1 MPAPP
6 DESEPAMVS
15 ATGTAIST
23 PKRHKDANA
32 ACCCQQGLRR
42 YIEVQDSPFGDDSDG
57 ALFHPDQMQARPI
70 LCRRQCTG
78 GGRDCLRDLLDR
90 GPLRS
95 ARQILCPCGYR
106 YRPLRERKGAGD
118 SGHPGHPHHHHLQ
131 GVRRRLGIAVRRTA
145 SLPLAYGSPANESAL
160 SMALSRISSDSF
172 LSLTARASCRVP
184 TIIP

>member
-57 ALFHPDQMQARPI
+57 ALFHPDQMQAWPV
-70 LCRRQCTG
+70 LCRRQCAG

-95 ARQILCPCGYR
+95 SRQILCRCGHR
-106 YRPLRERKGAGD
+106 YRPLRERKGASD

-131 GVRRRLGIAVRRTA
+131 GVRRVLSIAL
-145 SLPLAYGSPANESAL
+145 SLAYASPARASAP
-160 SMALSRISSDSF
+160 SMALSSISSEIF
-172 LSLTARASCRVP
+172 LSLTARASCSAP